1 MRSAGILSS
10 NRLRP
15 ANSRSPANGGTV
27 HIVAK
32 QPSKAGEAGDFCAVE
47 VGASSDR
54 RKSGILNADRKIKNK
69 NKELMSSKQELQS
82 VNEDLTALN
91 GQLQEMLDR
100 QKTMSDYLQNVLYS
114 TDVPTIFLDVDLN
127 IRLFTPATRLL
138 FDVILSDIGRP
149 LVDLNYLVADEALLG
164 DAKTVLQDLE
174 PVEREIEARSGAW
187 YSRRIL
193 PYRNEAGGIDGVV
206 ITFADISHQKEAI
219 EALSGARTEADA
231 ANAAKS
237 RFLAVASHDLR
248 QPLQTLVLLQEL
260 LAKVVEGEKAK
271 KLVARVEQTLSGMSG
286 MLNAFLDINK
296 IEAGTLRAEMTTF
309 RIDAVLERLT
319 AELGYQAEA
328 QRIALHLVP
337 CGLSVRSDPR
347 LLEQMI
353 RNLLAN
359 ALKYTR
365 KGRVLLGCRRQ
376 KGTLRI
382 EVWDTGVG
390 IPDDKFQDIFEE
402 YHQLDNAASNRNLGL
417 GLGLSIVKRL
427 GVLLDHPVGL
437 RSKPGK
443 GSVFSIEVR
452 QSLAEIFGVHQA
464 GHANMADAATVLI
477 VEDDSEVRDI
487 LEIGLDF
494 EGYQVGAACDGAS
507 ALRMIDD
514 GTLKPD
520 LIISDVNLPDG
531 MDGLQVVAKLRE
543 KLRRAVPVIILTGDI
558 STKTLRDI
566 AVQKCVHLNKPAS
579 LRQLTSV
586 MRHLLLPKADQVNDS
601 ASRPTEVTEASPV
614 IYVVDD
620 DIQVREA
627 IRSTLEEAG
636 RRVEDYEDGEAFLAA
651 YRPGHQG
658 CLLIDANLPGMSGID
673 LLNCLKDAG
682 HDLPAIMI
690 TGHSDVPMAVQAMKA
705 GASDFIEKPIRGS
718 ELLASVAR
726 ALELSR
732 DSSKLVAWCEDAARH
747 IAGLTRRQHQ
757 IMDMVLAGH
766 PSKNIAA
773 DLGIS
778 QRTVENHRASIM
790 KKTGSRSLPALA
802 RLALAA
808 SSKGLVQPA
817 ADGYPV
823 AVLERK
829 PSGSE
834 HEIGT
839 SDALC
844 MPLS

>member
-1 MRSAGILSS
+1 MRLLPPSQRLRLAKARSPAQIDVPHRSAG
-10 NRLRP
+10 
-15 ANSRSPANGGTV
+15 
-27 HIVAK
+27 
-32 QPSKAGEAGDFCAVE
+32 QPSKVSKTVDFRVTKDR
-47 VGASSDR
+47 ASSR
-54 RKSGILNADRKIKNK
+54 PPRPRISKMVQKAVDRKA
-69 NKELMSSKQELQS
+69 MF
-82 VNEDLTALN
+82 VNEDQPSTSKGLTRLKKEPQTVIGKLTALN
-91 GQLQEMLDR
+91 GQLQETLDR
-100 QKTMSDYLQNVLYS
+100 QRTISDDLQNVLYS
-114 TDVPTIFLDVDLN
+114 TDVATVFLDVNLN

-138 FDVILSDIGRP
+138 FDVIPSDIGRP
-149 LVDLNYLVADEALLG
+149 LADLNSLIVDEGLIR
-164 DAKTVLQDLE
+164 DARTVMQVLE
-174 PVEREIEARSGAW
+174 PVMREIEARSGAW
-187 YSRRIL
+187 YIRRIA
-193 PYRNEAGGIDGVV
+193 PCRTQADGIEGVV
-206 ITFADISHQKEAI
+206 ITYADISYQKEA
-219 EALSGARTEADA
+219 ARTLSGARTEADA

-260 LAKVVEGEKAK
+260 LDKVVEGERAK
-271 KLVARVEQTLSGMSG
+271 KLVARVEQTLRGMSG
-286 MLNAFLDINK
+286 MLNALLDINK
-296 IEAGTLRAEMTTF
+296 IEAGTVRAEMTSF

-402 YHQLDNAASNRNLGL
+402 YHQLDNGASNRNLGL

-427 GVLLDHPVGL
+427 GVLLDHPVGV
-437 RSKPGK
+437 RSKLGK

-452 QSLAEIFGVHQA
+452 QSLAQIFGVQPTRR
-464 GHANMADAATVLI
+464 ANTVEVATVLI

-494 EGYQVGAACDGAS
+494 EGYQVGGACDGAS
-507 ALRMIDD
+507 ALRMIED

-520 LIISDVNLPDG
+520 LIISDYNLPDA

-543 KLRRAVPVIILTGDI
+543 KLDRAVPVIILTGDI
-558 STKTLRDI
+558 STQTLRDI
-566 AVQKCVHLNKPAS
+566 AFQKCVHLNKPAS

-586 MRHLLLPKADQVNDS
+586 MRHLLLPKAGPVNVS
-601 ASRPTEVTEASPV
+601 ESRPTEVTAASPV
-614 IYVVDD
+614 IFIVDD

-627 IRSTLEEAG
+627 LRSTLEEDG
-636 RRVEDYEDGEAFLAA
+636 RHVEDFEDGEAFLAA

-658 CLLIDANLPGMSGID
+658 CLLIDANLPGMSGIE

-705 GASDFIEKPIRGS
+705 GALDLIEKPVRGS
-718 ELLASVAR
+718 ELLDGVTR
-726 ALELSR
+726 ALEQSR
-732 DSSKLVAWCEDAARH
+732 DSGKLAAWREDAARH
-747 IAGLTRRQHQ
+747 IAGLSRRQHQ

-808 SSKGLVQPA
+808 SSKGLDQPVVA
-817 ADGYPV
+817 GFPV
-823 AVLERK
+823 AGVRKQAER
-829 PSGSE
+829 
-834 HEIGT
+834 
-839 SDALC
+839 L
-844 MPLS
+844 

>member
-1 MRSAGILSS
+1 MRLLPPSQ
-10 NRLRP
+10 RLRL
-15 ANSRSPANGGTV
+15 ANVRSSGRLDTPHLSAE
-27 HIVAK
+27 H
-32 QPSKAGEAGDFCAVE
+32 PSKVSETGRVRVVKD
-47 VGASSDR
+47 GASGRLPRPRISKVGQPAVDGKALSIDEDHPATNKGLR
-54 RKSGILNADRKIKNK
+54 RSK
-69 NKELMSSKQELQS
+69 KELQT
-82 VNEDLTALN
+82 VNEELTGLN
-91 GQLQEMLDR
+91 GQLQERLER
-100 QKTMSDYLQNVLYS
+100 QRTMSDDLQNVLYS
-114 TDVPTIFLDVDLN
+114 TDVATIFLDVDLN

-138 FDVILSDIGRP
+138 FDVIPSDIGRP
-149 LVDLNYLVADEALLG
+149 LADLNSMVADEALIS
-164 DAKTVLQDLE
+164 DARTVLRVLE

-187 YSRRIL
+187 YIRRIV
-193 PYRNEAGGIDGVV
+193 PYRTQADGIEGVV
-206 ITFADISHQKEAI
+206 ITFADISHQKVATD
-219 EALSGARTEADA
+219 ALSGARTEADA

-286 MLNAFLDINK
+286 MLNALLDINK
-296 IEAGTLRAEMTTF
+296 IEAGTVRAEMTTF

-328 QRIALHLVP
+328 QRIALHVVP

-347 LLEQMI
+347 LLEQMV

-427 GVLLDHPVGL
+427 GVLLDHPVSV
-437 RSKPGK
+437 RSKLGK

-452 QSLAEIFGVHQA
+452 QSLAQIFGVQPA

-507 ALRMIDD
+507 ALRMIED
-514 GTLKPD
+514 GTLRPD
-520 LIISDVNLPDG
+520 LIISDYNLPDG
-531 MDGLQVVAKLRE
+531 MDGLQVVARLRE

-558 STKTLRDI
+558 STQTLRDI

-586 MRHLLLPKADQVNDS
+586 MRHLLLPKAGTVNAS
-601 ASRPTEVTEASPV
+601 ASRPTEVTAASPV
-614 IYVVDD
+614 IFIVDD
-620 DIQVREA
+620 DIHVREA
-627 IRSTLEEAG
+627 IRSTLEEDG

-658 CLLIDANLPGMSGID
+658 CLLLDANLPGMSGID
-673 LLNCLKDAG
+673 LLNRLKDDG

-705 GASDFIEKPIRGS
+705 GASDFIEKPVRGS
-718 ELLASVAR
+718 ELLAGVAR
-726 ALELSR
+726 ALEQSR
-732 DSSKLVAWCEDAARH
+732 DSSKLVAWREDAARH

-802 RLALAA
+802 RLALTA
-808 SSKGLVQPA
+808 SLKGIDQPVVA
-817 ADGYPV
+817 GFPV
-823 AVLERK
+823 AAARKQAER
-829 PSGSE
+829 
-834 HEIGT
+834 
-839 SDALC
+839 L
-844 MPLS
+844 